1 MIKSY
6 KYKIGDKVTF
16 PTGKIAKVIARF
28 HPSNQLQFNSYVV
41 DLTEP
46 LFSEAHGMR
55 IHTVS
60 VAESFLVEPKAE
72 QPMVPLGFASQNPET
87 GETTIRTTVEND
99 PEPDCH
105 TQSVKWVKWYRRKNC
120 CGLYDAVQ
128 ELRKRQGFR
137 QDHNPD
143 PLI

>member
-1 MIKSY
+1 MIKPY

-28 HPSNQLQFNSYVV
+28 HPSNQLQYNSYVV

-46 LFSEAHGMR
+46 LFSEAHGMN

-60 VAESFLVEPKAE
+60 VAESFLVEPKAV
-72 QPMVPLGFASQNPET
+72 QPIVPFGFASQNFSPV
-87 GETTIRTTVEND
+87 ETTIKSPEGDD
-99 PEPDCH
+99 PEPNVH
-105 TQSVKWVKWYRRKNC
+105 TQQINWVKWYRRQNS

-128 ELRKRQGFR
+128 EMRKRTGFKA
-137 QDHNPD
+137 
-143 PLI
+143 